1 MKKTIILIL
10 VLFNLGVFSMLVAQN
25 EKPKIAL
32 VLSGGG
38 AKGVAH
44 IAVLQAL
51 DSLHIVPDIIV
62 GTSMGSVVGG
72 LYAMGY
78 SGDEIADLIK
88 TTDWNNLLY
97 EKIPFNDVSVE
108 EKSEY
113 EKYLI
118 GLDIVGGAPK
128 TTAYLLNDQNLR
140 IKLALLSVPFRKDI
154 NFDDLPIPF
163 RSVTTDIVNLKEIV
177 IDQGS
182 VAKAMRASMSI
193 PGVFESVKYKNTIL
207 LDGGILNNFPTNIA
221 KNWGADIIIGSD
233 VSGAAEDIEG
243 LDNISDLLFQTAMLQ
258 NFKVYPANRAL
269 CTVVIDHVPHL
280 TYSTGDFNKTTEL
293 YEEGKIATNEKI
305 VELSEIG
312 NLVAPFNQKE
322 VALPVFKDSFEFA
335 EISYKNISKDNLQLL
350 KSRMNLESNQVYSSD
365 DLTQA
370 VKRSMGTDIFRK
382 IYFDFNASNQEE
394 QLVITGYE
402 KSNHRLNASL
412 HYDLYRGVGL
422 IGNYTGRNVLGEAS
436 RVLVTLD
443 IAEQPKG
450 MIQAQKNFG
459 EKKEWWWRSEGIAKQ
474 LTQRVF
480 INGQYADDFKEKSI
494 KFRNQINR
502 NVNPLNSYAGLG
514 LNYEYLNIDPSTS
527 SELRDN
533 ILLLNKYYA
542 SYLGFD
548 AHFVSNTLNKVF
560 YPTKGSSLNA
570 TLNRSIQQRVSVFY
584 SDAEALSLSG
594 LQYGFTNFQA
604 NYHKRIPFGNKVT
617 GIFEASMGYTFADK
631 DEDNEISFYNAGF
644 PQLFYL
650 GGNLPLQRI
659 NTFAFQGLQEDEVI
673 SSQFILVKL
682 ASQFDVFNKFYIS
695 PNINIASIGFSDFQ
709 EFSKN
714 VFNPKGSWQV
724 SDQTSLLLSVG
735 TMLSYKSLLGPIDL
749 SISWTND
756 INKVRFFL
764 SVGIP
769 FNR

>member
-1 MKKTIILIL
+1 MKKIITLIL
-10 VLFNLGVFSMLVAQN
+10 LVINLGVTSILIAQN

-44 IAVLQAL
+44 IPVLQAL

-88 TTDWNNLLY
+88 TTEWNDLLY
-97 EKIPFNDVSVE
+97 ENIPFNDVSVE

-118 GLDIVGGAPK
+118 GLDIIDGAPK

-140 IKLALLSVPFRKDI
+140 LKLALLSAPFRKDMD
-154 NFDDLPIPF
+154 FDELPIPF

-177 IDQGS
+177 IDEGS

-193 PGVFESVKYKNTIL
+193 PGVFEPVKYKNTIL
-207 LDGGILNNFPTNIA
+207 LDGGILNNFPTNVA

-233 VSGAAEDIEG
+233 VSGAAEDVES
-243 LDNISDLLFQTAMLQ
+243 LDNISSLLFQTAMLQ
-258 NFKVYPANRAL
+258 NFKIYPSNRAL
-269 CTVVIDHVPHL
+269 CTIVIDHVANL

-293 YEEGKIATNEKI
+293 YEEGKIATKEKI
-305 VELSEIG
+305 VELTELG
-312 NLVAPFNQKE
+312 NLVSPFKQKE
-322 VALPVFKDSFEFA
+322 VALPVFKDSFEF
-335 EISYKNISKDNLQLL
+335 EKISYKNVDKDNLELL
-350 KSRMNLESNQVYSSD
+350 KSRMGIEPNQVYSSEE
-365 DLTQA
+365 LGQA
-370 VKRSMGTDIFRK
+370 VTRSMGTDIFRK
-382 IYFDFNASNQEE
+382 IYFDFYTNKQQE

-412 HYDLYRGVGL
+412 HYDLYRGIGL
-422 IGNYTGRNVLGEAS
+422 IGNYTGRNILGEAS

-450 MIQAQKNFG
+450 MIQLQKNFG
-459 EKKEWWWRSEGIAKQ
+459 DKKQWWWRSEGIAKQ
-474 LTQRVF
+474 LKQLVF

-502 NVNPLNSYAGLG
+502 NVNPLKSYIGLG
-514 LNYEYLNIDPSTS
+514 FNYEYLNIDPSTG
-527 SELRDN
+527 SEVRDN
-533 ILLLNKYYA
+533 ILLLNQYYA
-542 SYLGFD
+542 SYFGLD
-548 AHFVSNTLNKVF
+548 AHFISNTLDKVF
-560 YPTKGSSLNA
+560 YPRKGNSISATVNRSLN
-570 TLNRSIQQRVSVFY
+570 QRVSIFY
-584 SDAEALSLSG
+584 SDPEQTNLTG
-594 LQYGFTNFQA
+594 LDYGFTNIQA
-604 NYHKRIPFGNKVT
+604 NYHKRIPLAKKVT
-617 GIFEASMGYTFADK
+617 GIFEASMGFTIADS
-631 DEDNEISFYNAGF
+631 DSENEISFYNAGF

-682 ASQFDVFNKFYIS
+682 ASQFDVFNNFYIS
-695 PNINIASIGFSDFQ
+695 PNINIGSIGFNDLE

-714 VFNPKGSWQV
+714 AFNPKGSWQV
-724 SDQTSLLLSVG
+724 SDQTSLLLSIG
-735 TMLSYKSLLGPIDL
+735 TMVSYKSILGPIDL
-749 SISWTND
+749 SMSWTND
-756 INKVRFFL
+756 INKVRGFL
-764 SVGIP
+764 SIGIP

>member
-1 MKKTIILIL
+1 MKKFIILIFL
-10 VLFNLGVFSMLVAQN
+10 VINLGVTSILVAQN

-44 IAVLQAL
+44 IPVLQAL

-78 SGDEIADLIK
+78 SGDEIAHLIK

-97 EKIPFNDVSVE
+97 EKTPFNDVSVE

-113 EKYLI
+113 DKYLI
-118 GLDIVGGAPK
+118 GLDIVDGAPK

-140 IKLALLSVPFRKDI
+140 IKLALLSAPFRKDI
-154 NFDDLPIPF
+154 DFDDLPIPF
-163 RSVTTDIVNLKEIV
+163 RSVTTDIVNLKEVV
-177 IDQGS
+177 IDEGS

-193 PGVFESVKYKNTIL
+193 PGVFEPVKYKNTIL

-221 KNWGADIIIGSD
+221 RDWGADIIIGSD
-233 VSGAAEDIEG
+233 VSGGANDADG
-243 LDNISDLLFQTAMLQ
+243 LNNISDLLFQTSMLQ
-258 NFKVYPANRAL
+258 HNRIYPANREL
-269 CTVVIDHVPHL
+269 CTIIIDHVPYL

-305 VELSEIG
+305 VELTELG
-312 NLVAPFNQKE
+312 NLVSPYKQKE
-322 VALPVFKDSFEFA
+322 VSLPVFKDSFEFGK
-335 EISYKNISKDNLQLL
+335 ISYKNVSKDNLQLL
-350 KSRMNLESNQVYSSD
+350 KSRMNLESNKVYSSE
-365 DLTQA
+365 DLSQA

-382 IYFDFNASNQEE
+382 IHFDFNANNEEE
-394 QLVITGYE
+394 QLEITGYE

-412 HYDLYRGVGL
+412 HYDLYRGIGL

-459 EKKEWWWRSEGIAKQ
+459 EKKQWWWRSEGIAKQ

-480 INGQYADDFKEKSI
+480 INGQYADDFKEKSV

-502 NVNPLNSYAGLG
+502 NVNPLKSYVGLG
-514 LNYEYLNIDPSTS
+514 FNYEYLNIDPSTN

-533 ILLLNKYYA
+533 ILLLNQYYA

-548 AHFVSNTLNKVF
+548 VHFVSNTLNKVF
-560 YPTKGSSLNA
+560 YPTEGSSLNA
-570 TLNRSIQQRVSVFY
+570 TVNRSLNQRVSIFY
-584 SDAEALSLSG
+584 SDPQALNITG
-594 LQYGFTNFQA
+594 LNYGFTNIQA
-604 NYHKRIPFGNKVT
+604 NYHKRIPVAKKVA

-631 DEDNEISFYNAGF
+631 DEDNEISFFNAGF

-682 ASQFDVFNKFYIS
+682 ASQFDVFNNFYIS
-695 PNINIASIGFSDFQ
+695 PNINIASIGFSDLE

-724 SDQTSLLLSVG
+724 SDQTSLLLSIG
-735 TMLSYKSLLGPIDL
+735 AMMSYKSILGPVDL
-749 SISWTND
+749 SVSWTND
-756 INKVRFFL
+756 INKVRVFL

>member
-1 MKKTIILIL
+1 MKKIITLIL
-10 VLFNLGVFSMLVAQN
+10 LVINLGVTSILIAQN
-25 EKPKIAL
+25 KKPKIAL

-44 IAVLQAL
+44 IPVLQAL

-78 SGDEIADLIK
+78 SGDQIAYLVN
-88 TTDWNNLLY
+88 TTEWNNLLY
-97 EKIPFNDVSVE
+97 EKMAFNDVSVE

-118 GLDIVGGAPK
+118 GLDIVDGAPK

-140 IKLALLSVPFRKDI
+140 IKLALLSAPFRKDI

-177 IDQGS
+177 IDEGS

-193 PGVFESVKYKNTIL
+193 PGVFEPVKYKNSIL
-207 LDGGILNNFPTNIA
+207 LDGGILNNFPTNVA

-233 VSGAAEDIEG
+233 VSGAAEDIES
-243 LDNISDLLFQTAMLQ
+243 LDNISSLLFQTAMLQ
-258 NFKVYPANRAL
+258 NFKIYPSNRAL
-269 CTVVIDHVPHL
+269 CNIVIDHVPYL
-280 TYSTGDFNKTTEL
+280 TYSTGDFNNTTEL

-305 VELSEIG
+305 VELKELG
-312 NLVAPFNQKE
+312 NLLSPFKQKE
-322 VALPVFKDSFEFA
+322 VTLPVFKDSFEF
-335 EISYKNISKDNLQLL
+335 EKISYKNVSKDNLKLL
-350 KSRMNLESNQVYSSD
+350 KSRMGIEPNQVYSSEE
-365 DLTQA
+365 LGQA

-382 IYFDFNASNQEE
+382 IYFDYNTNNQEE

-402 KSNHRLNASL
+402 KSKHRLNATL
-412 HYDLYRGVGL
+412 HYDSYRRIGL

-443 IAEQPKG
+443 MAEQPKG
-450 MIQAQKNFG
+450 MIQLQKNFG

-480 INGQYADDFKEKSI
+480 INGQYADDYKEKSI

-502 NVNPLNSYAGLG
+502 NVNPLKSYVGLG
-514 LNYEYLNIDPSTS
+514 FNYEYLNIDPSTG

-533 ILLLNKYYA
+533 ILSLDQYYA
-542 SYLGFD
+542 SYFGLD
-548 AHFVSNTLNKVF
+548 AHFISNTLDKVF
-560 YPTKGSSLNA
+560 YPRKGTSINATVNRSLN
-570 TLNRSIQQRVSVFY
+570 QRVSIFY
-584 SDAEALSLSG
+584 SDPEAVDLTG
-594 LQYGFTNFQA
+594 LHYGFTNIQA
-604 NYHKRIPFGNKVT
+604 NYHKRIPLANKIT
-617 GIFEASMGYTFADK
+617 GIFEASMGFTIADS
-631 DEDNEISFYNAGF
+631 DEENEISFYNAGF
-644 PQLFYL
+644 PQLFHL

-659 NTFAFQGLQEDEVI
+659 NNVGFQGLQEDEVI

-682 ASQFDVFNKFYIS
+682 ASQFDIFNNIYIS
-695 PNINIASIGFSDFQ
+695 PNFNIASIGFNDLE

-714 VFNPKGSWQV
+714 AFNPKGSWQV
-724 SDQTSLLLSVG
+724 SDQTSLLMSIG
-735 TMLSYKSLLGPIDL
+735 TMVSYKSLLGPVDL
-749 SISWTND
+749 SVSWTND
-756 INKVRFFL
+756 INKVRLFL

>member
-1 MKKTIILIL
+1 MKKIIILIL
-10 VLFNLGVFSMLVAQN
+10 LVINLGVTSILVAQN
-25 EKPKIAL
+25 KKPKIAL

-44 IAVLQAL
+44 IPVLQAL

-78 SGDEIADLIK
+78 SGNEIAELIK
-88 TTDWNNLLY
+88 STEWNDLLY
-97 EKIPFNDVSVE
+97 EKTPFNDVSIE

-140 IKLALLSVPFRKDI
+140 IKLALLSAPFRNDI

-177 IDQGS
+177 IDEGS
-182 VAKAMRASMSI
+182 LAKAMRASMSI
-193 PGVFESVKYKNTIL
+193 PGVFEPVRYKNTIL

-233 VSGAAEDIEG
+233 VSGEAQDVEG

-258 NFKVYPANRAL
+258 NYKIYPSNRAL
-269 CTVVIDHVPHL
+269 CTIVIDHVPHL

-293 YEEGKIATNEKI
+293 YEEGKIATNKKI
-305 VELSEIG
+305 VELKELGKLLS
-312 NLVAPFNQKE
+312 PFNQKE
-322 VALPVFKDSFEFA
+322 VSLPVFKDSFEFA
-335 EISYKNISKDNLQLL
+335 NISYENISKDNLHLL
-350 KSRMNLESNQVYSSD
+350 KSRMNLESNQVYSSE
-365 DLTQA
+365 DLVQA

-382 IYFDFNASNQEE
+382 IYFDFNTNNQEE

-402 KSNHRLNASL
+402 KSKHRLNASL
-412 HYDLYRGVGL
+412 HYDFYRGVGL
-422 IGNYTGRNVLGEAS
+422 IGNYTGRNLLGEAS
-436 RVLVTLD
+436 RVVVTLD

-450 MIQAQKNFG
+450 MVQAQKNFG
-459 EKKEWWWRSEGIAKQ
+459 EKKQWWWRSEGIAKQ

-480 INGQYADDFKEKSI
+480 INGKYADDFKEKSI
-494 KFRNQINR
+494 KFRNQINK
-502 NVNPLNSYAGLG
+502 NVNPLKSYLGLG
-514 LNYEYLNIDPSTS
+514 FNYEYLNIVPSTS

-533 ILLLNKYYA
+533 VLSLEQYYA
-542 SYLGFD
+542 SYFGLD
-548 AHFVSNTLNKVF
+548 AHFMSNTLDKVF
-560 YPTKGSSLNA
+560 YPKKGESISAIVNRSLNQK
-570 TLNRSIQQRVSVFY
+570 LSIFY
-584 SDAEALSLSG
+584 SDPQAKDLTG
-594 LQYGFTNFQA
+594 LHYGFTNIQA
-604 NYHKRIPFGNKVT
+604 NYHKRIPFASKVT
-617 GIFEASMGYTFADK
+617 GIFEASMGFTIADSDSK
-631 DEDNEISFYNAGF
+631 NEISFYHAGF
-644 PQLFYL
+644 PQLFHL

-659 NTFAFQGLQEDEVI
+659 NTVAFQGLQEDEVI

-695 PNINIASIGFSDFQ
+695 PNINIASLGFSDLG

-714 VFNPKGSWQV
+714 ALSPKGSWQV
-724 SDQTSLLLSVG
+724 SDQTSLLLSIG
-735 TMLSYKSLLGPIDL
+735 TMVSYKSILGPVDL
-749 SISWTND
+749 SMSWTND
-756 INKVRFFL
+756 INKVRVFL

>member
-1 MKKTIILIL
+1 MKKIITLIL
-10 VLFNLGVFSMLVAQN
+10 LVINLGVTSILIAQN
-25 EKPKIAL
+25 KKPKIAL

-44 IAVLQAL
+44 IPVLQAL

-78 SGDEIADLIK
+78 SGDQIAYLVN
-88 TTDWNNLLY
+88 TTEWNNLLY
-97 EKIPFNDVSVE
+97 EKMAFNDVSVE

-118 GLDIVGGAPK
+118 GLDIVDGAPK

-140 IKLALLSVPFRKDI
+140 IKLALLSAPFRKDI

-177 IDQGS
+177 IDEGS

-193 PGVFESVKYKNTIL
+193 PGVFEPVKYKNSIL
-207 LDGGILNNFPTNIA
+207 LDGGILNNFPTNVA

-233 VSGAAEDIEG
+233 VSGAAEDIES
-243 LDNISDLLFQTAMLQ
+243 LDNISSLLFQTAMLQ
-258 NFKVYPANRAL
+258 NFKIYPSNRAL
-269 CTVVIDHVPHL
+269 CNIVIDHVPYL
-280 TYSTGDFNKTTEL
+280 TYSTGDFNNTTEL

-305 VELSEIG
+305 VELKELG
-312 NLVAPFNQKE
+312 NLLSPFKQKE
-322 VALPVFKDSFEFA
+322 VTLPVFKDSFEF
-335 EISYKNISKDNLQLL
+335 EKISYKNVSKDNLKLL
-350 KSRMNLESNQVYSSD
+350 KSRMGIEPNQVYSSEE
-365 DLTQA
+365 LGQA

-382 IYFDFNASNQEE
+382 IYFDYNTNNQEE

-402 KSNHRLNASL
+402 KSKHRLNATL
-412 HYDLYRGVGL
+412 HYDSYRRIGL

-443 IAEQPKG
+443 MAEQPKG
-450 MIQAQKNFG
+450 MIQLQKNFG

-480 INGQYADDFKEKSI
+480 INGQYADDYKEKSI

-502 NVNPLNSYAGLG
+502 NVNPLKSYVGLG
-514 LNYEYLNIDPSTS
+514 FNYEYLNIDPSTG

-533 ILLLNKYYA
+533 ILSLDQYYA
-542 SYLGFD
+542 SYFGLD
-548 AHFVSNTLNKVF
+548 AHFISNTLDKVF
-560 YPTKGSSLNA
+560 YPRKGYSLNA
-570 TLNRSIQQRVSVFY
+570 SIFY
-584 SDAEALSLSG
+584 SDPEAVDLTG
-594 LQYGFTNFQA
+594 LHYGFTNIQA
-604 NYHKRIPFGNKVT
+604 NYHKRIPLANKIT
-617 GIFEASMGYTFADK
+617 GIFEASMGFTIADS
-631 DEDNEISFYNAGF
+631 DEENEISFYNAGF
-644 PQLFYL
+644 PQLFHL

-659 NTFAFQGLQEDEVI
+659 NNVGFQGLQEDEVI

-682 ASQFDVFNKFYIS
+682 ASQFDIFNNIYIS
-695 PNINIASIGFSDFQ
+695 PNFNIASIGFNDLE

-714 VFNPKGSWQV
+714 AFNPKGSWQV
-724 SDQTSLLLSVG
+724 SDQTSLLMSIG
-735 TMLSYKSLLGPIDL
+735 TMVSYKSLLGPVDL
-749 SISWTND
+749 SVSWTND
-756 INKVRFFL
+756 INKVRLFL